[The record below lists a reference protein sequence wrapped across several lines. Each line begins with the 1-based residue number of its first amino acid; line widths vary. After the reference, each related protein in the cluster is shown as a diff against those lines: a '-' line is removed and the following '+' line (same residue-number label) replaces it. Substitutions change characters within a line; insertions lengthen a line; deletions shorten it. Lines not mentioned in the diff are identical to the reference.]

1 MGRGEPLRWHRAGT
15 SRGLSQVQRRST
27 WETIPLKAHDHDLI
41 IYRRAILAFQVFPSE
56 LFLPENVSS
65 GLEVGLRPN
74 PGLKNTSNGPNH
86 STGTQ
91 RYRSGFIRAA
101 ALRETSGGC
110 HHPGR

>member
-1 MGRGEPLRWHRAGT
+1 MDPLRSELGINRARTPSNELLTG
-15 SRGLSQVQRRST
+15 
-27 WETIPLKAHDHDLI
+27 AHDHDLI

-65 GLEVGLRPN
+65 ELEVGLRPN
-74 PGLKNTSNGPNH
+74 PGVKNTSNGPNH

-110 HHPGR
+110 HRPGR